1 MEARFECRHARWYG
15 THDATARTRG
25 DDEEQAGI
33 RTLIEAALSTAR
45 AQARAEYQAEIAA
58 LKQECDVLGQ
68 EIADAR
74 EACPLVRQQEYFE
87 APLMTLVEQEIR
99 QLLAMQS
106 RAEQAEAAVT
116 QARAEVLEEVEQI
129 CEDIVLQYG
138 ERYQGQAAEELQSRI
153 VALRTHAPEAQPK
166 DDPL

>member
-1 MEARFECRHARWYG
+1 M
-15 THDATARTRG
+15 
-25 DDEEQAGI
+25 
-33 RTLIEAALSTAR
+33 
-45 AQARAEYQAEIAA
+45 
-58 LKQECDVLGQ
+58 LGQ